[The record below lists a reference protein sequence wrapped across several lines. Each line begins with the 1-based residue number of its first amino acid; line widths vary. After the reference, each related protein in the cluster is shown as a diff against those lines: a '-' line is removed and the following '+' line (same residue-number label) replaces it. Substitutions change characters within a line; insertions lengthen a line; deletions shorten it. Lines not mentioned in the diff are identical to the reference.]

1 MEKRYASIWFPCLLA
16 NRKMRQDP
24 ALAHTDFV
32 IAAPVHG
39 KMVAKAVSPGAK
51 AKGIGTH
58 MVVADCKTIVP
69 GLEVFKWEENSE
81 QELLKALGEWC
92 IRFSPVVT
100 IDLPDGLIIDTTG
113 CTHLWGGE
121 ELYLQDIVQ
130 KFSRMGYQV
139 RVAIAGTIGTA
150 WGMARFSHSTFIVP
164 PQQEKTALLS
174 LPPAALRLEAPVL
187 EKLSRLG
194 MHRIDTFINMPGSAL
209 RRRFGNH
216 FLQRL
221 HQALGIAPEFIE
233 PLQPTTPY
241 FIHLPCLE
249 PVRTAK
255 SIEIALHQLLEEIC
269 RRLKKEEMGIRACVF
284 TTHRIDGK
292 QQQLKI
298 GTGRPSVNLQHL
310 MKLFE
315 HKLPTIEPA
324 LGIEVFT
331 LEVTQVMPLTSTQDA
346 LWHTAVTQDD
356 AKLAE
361 LLDRIA
367 NRVGPQN
374 IKRYLPD
381 EHYWP
386 ERSVRLATSAED
398 CSNAQWP
405 TGLRPLHLLPI
416 PVLIE
421 VMVLLPDYPPK
432 SFKYQGQ
439 LYKVIKADG
448 PERIEQEWWLQQGHY
463 RDYYCIEDET
473 GARYW
478 IFRLG
483 HYDDVHQPQWF
494 IHGFFA

>member
-16 NRKMRQDP
+16 NRKVRQD
-24 ALAHTDFV
+24 ATLAHTDFV

-51 AKGIGTH
+51 AKGIRTG
-58 MVVADCKTIVP
+58 MVVADCKTVLP

-81 QELLKALGEWC
+81 HELLKALGEWC
-92 IRFSPVVT
+92 IRFSPVVA
-100 IDLPDGLIIDTTG
+100 IDLPDGLIIETTG

-150 WGMARFSHSTFIVP
+150 WGMARFSPSTFIVP
-164 PQQEKTALLS
+164 PHQEKTALLP
-174 LPPAALRLEAPVL
+174 LPPAALRLETPVL
-187 EKLSRLG
+187 EKLSKLG
-194 MHRIDTFINMPGSAL
+194 MHRINTFINMPGSAL

-221 HQALGIAPEFIE
+221 HQALALAPEFIE

-255 SIEIALHQLLEEIC
+255 AIEIALHQLLEEIC
-269 RRLKKEEMGIRACVF
+269 QRLKKEEMGIRACVF

-331 LEVTQVMPLTSTQDA
+331 LEVTQVMPLAPTQDA

-367 NRVGPQN
+367 DRVGPQN

-398 CSNAQWP
+398 SSPAQWP
-405 TGLRPLHLLPI
+405 TGLRPLHLLAKPE
-416 PVLIE
+416 LIE
-421 VMVLLPDYPPK
+421 VMVLVPDYPPK

-439 LYKVIKADG
+439 LHKVIKADG

-473 GARYW
+473 GIRYW

>member
-16 NRKMRQDP
+16 NRKVRQHP
-24 ALAHTDFV
+24 ELAHTHFV
-32 IAAPVHG
+32 IAAPVQA
-39 KMVAKAVSPGAK
+39 KMVVKAVSPDAK
-51 AKGIGTH
+51 AKGIRPG

-69 GLEVFKWEENSE
+69 ELGVFKWEENLV

-92 IRFSPVVT
+92 IRFSPVVA
-100 IDLPDGLIIDTTG
+100 IDLPDGLIIETTG

-121 ELYLQDIVQ
+121 EPYLQNIVQ
-130 KFSRMGYQV
+130 KFYRMGYQV
-139 RVAIAGTIGTA
+139 RVAIAGTIGAA
-150 WGMARFSHSTFIVP
+150 WGMARFSQSAFIVP
-164 PQQEKTALLS
+164 PQQEKTALML
-174 LPPAALRLEAPVL
+174 LPPAALRLEEPVL
-187 EKLSRLG
+187 TKLSRLG

-209 RRRFGNH
+209 RRRFGNT

-221 HQALGIAPEFIE
+221 HQALGLAPEFIE
-233 PLQPTTPY
+233 PLQPTAPY

-255 SIEIALHQLLEEIC
+255 AIEMALHQLLEETC
-269 RRLKKEEMGIRACVF
+269 RRLKKEEMGIRACIF
-284 TTHRIDGK
+284 TTHRVDGR

-298 GTGRPSVNLQHL
+298 GTGRPSANVQHL

-331 LEVTQVMPLTSTQDA
+331 LEARQVMALSPAQDA
-346 LWHTAVTQDD
+346 LWHTAIRADDTQ
-356 AKLAE
+356 LGE

-367 NRVGPQN
+367 DRVGEKN

-386 ERSVRLATSAED
+386 ERSVRLAVSAND
-398 CSNAQWP
+398 NSNAQWP
-405 TGLRPLHLLPI
+405 TSLRPLHLLAN

-421 VMVLLPDYPPK
+421 VMVLVPDYPPK
-432 SFKYQGQ
+432 SFKYRGQ
-439 LYKVIKADG
+439 LHKVIKADG

-463 RDYYCIEDET
+463 RDYYCVEDES

-483 HYDDVHQPQWF
+483 HYEDIHQPQWF

>member
-1 MEKRYASIWFPCLLA
+1 MEKRYAAIWFPCLLA
-16 NRKMRQDP
+16 NYKVRQDP
-24 ALAHTDFV
+24 ALAHIDFV

-39 KMVAKAVSPGAK
+39 KMMVKAVSPGAK
-51 AKGIGTH
+51 AKGMRTH

-69 GLEVFKWEENSE
+69 ELEVFKWAENSE

-92 IRFSPVVT
+92 IRFSPVVAV
-100 IDLPDGLIIDTTG
+100 DLPDGLIIETTG
-113 CTHLWGGE
+113 CTNLWGGE

-130 KFSRMGYQV
+130 KFSRMGYQI

-150 WGMARFSHSTFIVP
+150 WGIARFSPSTFIVP
-164 PQQEKTALLS
+164 PQQEKAALLS

-194 MHRIDTFINMPGSAL
+194 MYRIDTFINMPGSAL

-221 HQALGIAPEFIE
+221 HQALGLAPEFTE
-233 PLQPTTPY
+233 PLQPATPY

-249 PVRTAK
+249 AVRTAK
-255 SIEIALHQLLEEIC
+255 AIEIALHQLLEEVC
-269 RRLKKEEMGIRACVF
+269 QRLKKEEMGMRACVF
-284 TTHRIDGK
+284 TTHRVDGK

-298 GTGRPSVNLQHL
+298 GTGQPSVNRTHL

-315 HKLPTIEPA
+315 HKLSSIEPG

-331 LEVTQVMPLTSTQDA
+331 LEVTQVMPLAPTQDA
-346 LWHTAVTQDD
+346 LWHTTVTQDD

-367 NRVGPQN
+367 DRVGQPN

-386 ERSVRLATSAED
+386 ERSVRLAVSAHD
-398 CSNAQWP
+398 SSNAQWP
-405 TGLRPLHLLPI
+405 AGLRPLHLLPKPI
-416 PVLIE
+416 LIE

-432 SFKYQGQ
+432 SFKYQGK
-439 LYKVIKADG
+439 LHTVIKADG
-448 PERIEQEWWLQQGHY
+448 PERIEQEWWRQQGDY

-483 HYDDVHQPQWF
+483 HYDDIHQPQWL

>member
-1 MEKRYASIWFPCLLA
+1 MEKRYAAIWFPYLLA
-16 NRKMRQDP
+16 NRKVRQDP

-32 IAAPVHG
+32 IAAPVYG
-39 KMVAKAVSPGAK
+39 KMVVKALSPGSG
-51 AKGIGTH
+51 AKGIRTN
-58 MVVADCKTIVP
+58 MVVADCKTILP
-69 GLEVFKWEENSE
+69 ELEVFKWEEQSE
-81 QELLKALGEWC
+81 HQLLKALGEWC
-92 IRFSPVVT
+92 IRFSPVVA
-100 IDLPDGLIIDTTG
+100 IDLPQGLILETTG

-121 ELYLQDIVQ
+121 EAYLQDIVQ

-139 RVAIAGTIGTA
+139 RVAIAGTIGVA
-150 WGMARFSHSTFIVP
+150 WAMSRFSQSAFIVP
-164 PQQEKTALLS
+164 PQQEKKALLY
-174 LPPAALRLEAPVL
+174 LPPAALRLEAVVL

-194 MHRIDTFINMPGSAL
+194 MYHIDSFINMPGSAL

-221 HQALGIAPEFIE
+221 HQALGMVPELVE
-233 PLQPTTPY
+233 ALQPSTPY
-241 FIHLPCLE
+241 FLHLPCLE

-255 SIEIALHQLLEEIC
+255 AIEIALHQLLEDIC
-269 RRLKKEEMGIRACVF
+269 MRLKKEETGIRSCIF
-284 TTHRIDGK
+284 TTHRVDGH

-298 GTGRPSVNLQHL
+298 GTGRPSVNVAHL

-315 HKLPTIEPA
+315 HKLSAIEPG

-331 LEVTQVMPLTSTQDA
+331 LEVTQLMPLAPLQDA
-346 LWHTAVTQDD
+346 LWHTTVMQDD
-356 AKLAE
+356 AKLSE

-367 NRVGPQN
+367 DRVGQQH

-386 ERSVRLATSAED
+386 ERSVRLARSAD
-398 CSNAQWP
+398 DSSNAQWP
-405 TGLRPLHLLPI
+405 AGLRPLHLLPK

-432 SFKYQGQ
+432 SFRYQGQ
-439 LYKVIKADG
+439 LHKVIKADG

-463 RDYYCIEDET
+463 RDYYCIEDEA

-483 HYDDVHQPQWF
+483 HYDNHQPEWF
-494 IHGFFA
+494 VHGFFA